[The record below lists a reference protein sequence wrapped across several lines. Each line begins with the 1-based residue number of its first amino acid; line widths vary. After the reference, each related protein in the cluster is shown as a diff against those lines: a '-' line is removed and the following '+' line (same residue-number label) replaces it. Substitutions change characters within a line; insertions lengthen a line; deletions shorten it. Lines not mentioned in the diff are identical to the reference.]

1 LEKKEMDVDQ
11 LTDEQI
17 AKLTP
22 EQIEILENNPEKLIE
37 ILALQQPS
45 QDVPQETPSEKP
57 EQEDNSA
64 ANGAGSDEDSVQ
76 DEAAG
81 KDASGTGKEEEPA
94 GVSTKNGKG
103 IIPYEKHKELR
114 VENSTLRQQLREVQ
128 SKLEDL
134 LKRRNEDRSAAG
146 MAEAD
151 NAIAKHLE
159 TLKGNMPELHEVITA
174 VLEGSRKQGEKLEQT
189 LSELEREKE
198 ESERQKQL
206 SVAEQVAEAKDNN
219 PDLVHWE
226 SNDPEAWDEAL
237 RQDEILRTSSRWA
250 NKPYAERFEEVA
262 RRVRAIMPDASP
274 TRKQP
279 DPESVKAEARAKLEK
294 APARKPTTL
303 SDIHG
308 GVPASPSDEVS
319 MMSPHELARKLMTMP
334 AHKAAALR
342 AELD

>member
-1 LEKKEMDVDQ
+1 MEVDQ

-22 EQIEILENNPEKLIE
+22 EQIEILEKNPERLDE
-37 ILALQQPS
+37 IMGLQQASEPGAEIAS
-45 QDVPQETPSEKP
+45 AEKP
-57 EQEDNSA
+57 EQEDNA
-64 ANGAGSDEDSVQ
+64 VANGAGAGEGREDEG
-76 DEAAG
+76 AG
-81 KDASGTGKEEEPA
+81 KEASDAGKEEEPV

-114 VENSTLRQQLREVQ
+114 VENSALRQQLQDAQ
-128 SKLEDL
+128 SKLDEL
-134 LKRRNEDRSAAG
+134 LKRKE
-146 MAEAD
+146 EAKSGREEAKAD
-151 NAIAKHLE
+151 DAIAQHLYRIKE
-159 TLKGNMPELHEVITA
+159 EMPELHTVITA
-174 VLEGSRKQGEKLEQT
+174 VIEGSRKQSEKLEQT
-189 LSELEREKE
+189 LAEMKRAKE

-219 PDLVHWE
+219 LDLVNWE

-237 RQDEILRTSSRWA
+237 RQDEILRTSPRWA
-250 NKPYAERFEEVA
+250 NKSYAERFEEVV

-274 TRKQP
+274 PRKHV
-279 DPESVKAEARAKLEK
+279 DPESMKAEAQARLEK

-308 GVPASPSDEVS
+308 SMPMSAGDEVS
-319 MMSPHELARKLMTMP
+319 MMSPHELARKLMTLP